1 MGGDILNESDFV
13 QHHNLWDKC
22 NWF

>member
-1 MGGDILNESDFV
+1 MGGNILNESDFV